1 MRSKRSARLRT
12 KAPAGDPPVD
22 LDRERRALFKVA
34 GLGVFVCFVGLLGS
48 YLLLPRYFDF
58 PEVLTDRFVFWA
70 RLQVFLLI
78 WVAVGVGAVSRGRR
92 RSAQDIRGSAY
103 GPPSPRLAI
112 RIAFL
117 QNSLEQAVLASGAY
131 LALITVLAEPALSL
145 LVGAAVLFG
154 IGRVTFF
161 LGYERGAPGRG
172 FGFVLTVLPTL
183 LGYGL
188 AIFLIARELF
198 S

>member
-1 MRSKRSARLRT
+1 MHAGSKPNIPDA
-12 KAPAGDPPVD
+12 DPLVD
-22 LDRERRALFKVA
+22 LAHQRRGLFKVA
-34 GLGVFVCFVGLLGS
+34 GLGVVACVVGLFAG

-58 PEVLTDRFVFWA
+58 PEALTDRFVFWA

-78 WVAVGVGAVSRGRR
+78 WVAMGVGAVSRGRR

-103 GPPSPRLAI
+103 GPPSPRVAI

-131 LALITVLAEPALSL
+131 LALITLLAGPALSL
-145 LVGAAVLFG
+145 LVSAAVLF
-154 IGRVTFF
+154 
-161 LGYERGAPGRG
+161 LGYQRGAPGRG

-183 LGYGL
+183 LGYAWAL
-188 AIFLIARELF
+188 FLITRQLF
-198 S
+198 A

>member
-1 MRSKRSARLRT
+1 MHAGSKPNIPDAYPL
-12 KAPAGDPPVD
+12 VD
-22 LDRERRALFKVA
+22 LAHQRRGLFKVA
-34 GLGVFVCFVGLLGS
+34 GLGVVACVVGLFAG

-58 PEVLTDRFVFWA
+58 PEALTDRFVFWA

-78 WVAVGVGAVSRGRR
+78 WVAMGVGAVSRGRR

-103 GPPSPRLAI
+103 GPPSPRVAI

-131 LALITVLAEPALSL
+131 LALITLLAGPALSL
-145 LVGAAVLFG
+145 LVSAAVLFG

-161 LGYERGAPGRG
+161 LGYQRGAPGRG

-183 LGYGL
+183 LGYAWAL
-188 AIFLIARELF
+188 FLITRQLF
-198 S
+198 A

>member
-1 MRSKRSARLRT
+1 MRSKTSARPRT
-12 KAPAGDPPVD
+12 KAPAADPPVD
-22 LDRERRALFKVA
+22 LARERLGLFKVG
-34 GLGVFVCFVGLLGS
+34 GLGVLVCFVGLLAG

-58 PEVLTDRFVFWA
+58 PEALTDRFVFWA

-78 WVAVGVGAVSRGRR
+78 WVALGVGAVSRGRR

-103 GPPSPRLAI
+103 GPPSPHLAI

-117 QNSLEQAVLASGAY
+117 QNTLEQAVLASGVY
-131 LALITVLAEPALSL
+131 LALITVLAGPALSL
-145 LVGAAVLFG
+145 LASAAVLFG
-154 IGRVTFF
+154 VGRVMFF
-161 LGYERGAPGRG
+161 LGYKKGAPGRG
-172 FGFVLTVLPTL
+172 FGFVLTALPTL

-188 AIFLIARELF
+188 AIFLITREQF

>member
-131 LALITVLAEPALSL
+131 LALITVLAGSPHPARRNET
-145 LVGAAVLFG
+145 A
-154 IGRVTFF
+154 
-161 LGYERGAPGRG
+161 
-172 FGFVLTVLPTL
+172 TVL
-183 LGYGL
+183 
-188 AIFLIARELF
+188 ARVHPGTAGCVWRNN
-198 S
+198 SPPAGPSGWRPGVPACRPN

>member
-1 MRSKRSARLRT
+1 MNTKTSGKLRPG
-12 KAPAGDPPVD
+12 APVD
-22 LDRERRALFKVA
+22 LAVQRRGLFKMA
-34 GLGVFVCFVGLLGS
+34 GLGVLVCFVGLFAG
-48 YLLLPRYFDF
+48 YLLLPRYFNF
-58 PEVLTDRFVFWA
+58 PEALTDRFVFWA

-117 QNSLEQAVLASGAY
+117 QNSLEQALLASGAY
-131 LALITVLAEPALSL
+131 LALITVLAAPALSL
-145 LVGAAVLFG
+145 LVSATVIFG

-183 LGYGL
+183 LGYAW
-188 AIFLIARELF
+188 AIFLIVRELWIA
-198 S
+198 

>member
-1 MRSKRSARLRT
+1 MNTKTSDKSKPGA
-12 KAPAGDPPVD
+12 PVD
-22 LDRERRALFKVA
+22 LAGQRRALFKVA

-131 LALITVLAEPALSL
+131 LALVTVLAAPALSL
-145 LVGAAVLFG
+145 LVSATVLFG

-172 FGFVLTVLPTL
+172 FGFVLTVLPTF
-183 LGYGL
+183 LGYTW
-188 AIFLIARELF
+188 AIFLITRELF
-198 S
+198 A

>member
-1 MRSKRSARLRT
+1 M
-12 KAPAGDPPVD
+12 
-22 LDRERRALFKVA
+22 A
-34 GLGVFVCFVGLLGS
+34 GLGVLVCFVGLFAG
-48 YLLLPRYFDF
+48 YLLLPRYFNF
-58 PEVLTDRFVFWA
+58 PEALTDRFVFWA
-70 RLQVFLLI
+70 RLQIFLLI

-131 LALITVLAEPALSL
+131 LALVTVLAAPALSL
-145 LVGAAVLFG
+145 LVSATVLFG

-172 FGFVLTVLPTL
+172 FGFVLTVLPTF
-183 LGYGL
+183 LGYTW
-188 AIFLIARELF
+188 AIFLITRELF
-198 S
+198 A

>member
-1 MRSKRSARLRT
+1 MHAGSKPNIPDA
-12 KAPAGDPPVD
+12 DPLVD
-22 LDRERRALFKVA
+22 LAHQRRGLFKVA
-34 GLGVFVCFVGLLGS
+34 GLGVVACVVGLFAG

-58 PEVLTDRFVFWA
+58 PEALTDRFVFWA

-78 WVAVGVGAVSRGRR
+78 WVAMGVGAVSRGRR

-103 GPPSPRLAI
+103 GPPSPRVAI

-131 LALITVLAEPALSL
+131 LALITLLAGPALSL
-145 LVGAAVLFG
+145 LVSAAVLFG

-161 LGYERGAPGRG
+161 LGYQRGAPGRG

-183 LGYGL
+183 LGYAWAL
-188 AIFLIARELF
+188 FLITRQLF
-198 S
+198 A